1 MSSDLEKHTKKHKE
15 EKRYKCET
23 CGKVFIHNSN
33 MLKHV
38 RIHTG
43 ERPYSCQHCGK
54 NFSRSDVLMR
64 HIKRLHT
71 DGDQTKFNEIKWL
84 YLDPY

>member
-1 MSSDLEKHTKKHKE
+1 M
-15 EKRYKCET
+15 KRV
-23 CGKVFIHNSN
+23 GKYLNRNSN

-54 NFSRSDVLMR
+54 NFSRNDVLMR